1 MTEFLIIG
9 RGLAASV
16 LMHQLHEA
24 EISFHTIGTPSL
36 STSSRVAAGLW
47 NPIVFKRM
55 TAGWLAKEL
64 TDGVMPFY
72 EACEIRTG
80 KKFAT
85 ERTIIRPFNEE
96 QEERLWTKRA
106 DDSLKDFLDPVI
118 YRDHFPKGL
127 IINRGYGL
135 VKRSGN
141 LDVASF
147 IDATEALFNDQI
159 TEAQVVYADIQQH
172 HQSVSWKHLTAKN
185 ILFCEGH
192 LIRHNPW
199 FNWLPLK
206 PAKGEIIHI
215 ACEDIDLTNQVFNK
229 DGFILRTTDGT
240 LKVGA
245 TYVWDDL
252 TDTPTDPQLTELEEK
267 VRQMTHAPYSLKA
280 HLAGVRPSSLDRR
293 PLIGRHPSLTNFW
306 VFNGLGAK
314 GVLMAPYFAKN
325 FVHFYKQ
332 SIPLH
337 PEVQL
342 NRYYDRFT
350 QTQDQTHWST

>member
-16 LMHQLHEA
+16 LMHQMHEA
-24 EISFHTIGTPSL
+24 GISFHTIGTPALSASSL
-36 STSSRVAAGLW
+36 VAAGLW

-55 TAGWLAKEL
+55 TAGWLAKEF

-72 EACEIRTG
+72 QACEKRTG

-85 ERTIIRPFNEE
+85 QRTILRPFNEE
-96 QEERLWTKRA
+96 QEENLWIKRA
-106 DDSLKDFLDPVI
+106 NTTLSDFLDPHI
-118 YRDHFPKGL
+118 YRENFPKGF
-127 IINRGYGL
+127 IVNRGYGI
-135 VKRSGN
+135 VKRAGN
-141 LDVASF
+141 LDVATF
-147 IDATEALFNDQI
+147 IAATEELFKEWI
-159 TEAQVVYADIQQH
+159 TNAIVDYHDIVPQENQVVWKQH
-172 HQSVSWKHLTAKN
+172 TAKN
-185 ILFCEGH
+185 IVFCEGH

-199 FNWLPLK
+199 FNWVPLK

-215 ACEDIDLTNQVFNK
+215 ACHGIELNDEVFNK
-229 DGFILRTTDGT
+229 DGFILKTADGT

-245 TYVWDDL
+245 TYVWDDF
-252 TDTPTDPQLTELEEK
+252 TDTPTAPRLAEMEEK
-267 VRQMTHAPYSLKA
+267 VRQMTNAPFSIKA

-293 PLIGRHPSLTNFW
+293 PILGQHPALPHFW

-337 PEVQL
+337 PEVNL

-350 QTQDQTHWST
+350 QTQDQTHWSS